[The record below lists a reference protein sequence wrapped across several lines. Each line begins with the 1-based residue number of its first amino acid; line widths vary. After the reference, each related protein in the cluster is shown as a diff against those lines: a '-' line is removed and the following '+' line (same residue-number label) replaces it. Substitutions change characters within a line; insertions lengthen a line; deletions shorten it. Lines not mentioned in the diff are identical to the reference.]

1 MTVRRIMG
9 LETEYGISVPG
20 DPMANPMFLSG
31 QVVSVYAAAQGI
43 RSNQSS
49 WDYAFE
55 DPLRDARGWQL
66 DRQTADP
73 SQLTDIEDPT
83 LANVVLT
90 NGARYYVDHAHP
102 EYSSPEVTLP
112 RDAVTWDRAGDAI
125 ALESVRLLAARPGQP
140 PVNLYKNN
148 ADGKGQ
154 SYGTHENYL
163 MPRRTPFPDIVRH
176 LIPFFVTRQVV
187 CGAGRV
193 GLGVDSRGAGYQISQ
208 RADFFET
215 EVGLETTLKRPDHQH
230 PRRAARRRRPL
241 PPPARHHRRRQPPRR
256 RDPAQDRHDLAR
268 ARHDRGRPP
277 DRGLVDPSPGGGP
290 PDRSRT
296 TRR

>member
-1 MTVRRIMG
+1 MG

-66 DRQTADP
+66 DRQSADP
-73 SQLTDIEDPT
+73 SQLTDVEDPT

-112 RDAVTWDRAGDAI
+112 RDAVDVGPRRRRDRARVGAPARRAPGPAAGQPLQEQRRRQGPVLRHPRELPHAAPHAVPRHRAPPHPVLRHAPGRLRRGPGRARRRQQGSGLPDLPAR
-125 ALESVRLLAARPGQP
+125 RLLRDRGRPRDDAQAA
-140 PVNLYKNN
+140 
-148 ADGKGQ
+148 
-154 SYGTHENYL
+154 
-163 MPRRTPFPDIVRH
+163 
-176 LIPFFVTRQVV
+176 
-187 CGAGRV
+187 
-193 GLGVDSRGAGYQISQ
+193 
-208 RADFFET
+208 
-215 EVGLETTLKRPDHQH
+215 DHQH

-256 RDPAQDRHDLAR
+256 RDACSRSAR
-268 ARHDRGRPP
+268 P
-277 DRGLVDPSPGGGP
+277 
-290 PDRSRT
+290 RSCSA
-296 TRR
+296 

>member
-73 SQLTDIEDPT
+73 SQLTDVEDPT

-112 RDAVTWDRAGDAI
+112 RDAVTLG
-125 ALESVRLLAARPGQP
+125 
-140 PVNLYKNN
+140 
-148 ADGKGQ
+148 
-154 SYGTHENYL
+154 
-163 MPRRTPFPDIVRH
+163 PRR
-176 LIPFFVTRQVV
+176 
-187 CGAGRV
+187 
-193 GLGVDSRGAGYQISQ
+193 
-208 RADFFET
+208 
-215 EVGLETTLKRPDHQH
+215 
-230 PRRAARRRRPL
+230 
-241 PPPARHHRRRQPPRR
+241 
-256 RDPAQDRHDLAR
+256 
-268 ARHDRGRPP
+268 
-277 DRGLVDPSPGGGP
+277 
-290 PDRSRT
+290 
-296 TRR
+296 